1 MKKTLFVKP
10 AEGGEDA
17 ELFARDLVDAVVKT
31 ATALGWTLT

>member
-17 ELFARDLVDAVVKT
+17 ELFARDLVDAVIKT
-31 ATALGWTLT
+31 ATTLGWVST